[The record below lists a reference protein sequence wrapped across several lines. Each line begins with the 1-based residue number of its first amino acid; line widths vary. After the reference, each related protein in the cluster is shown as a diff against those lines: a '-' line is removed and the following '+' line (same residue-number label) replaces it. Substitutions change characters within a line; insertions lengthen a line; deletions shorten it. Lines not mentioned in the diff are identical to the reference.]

1 VLVERPQHGAVP
13 VDSDAGY
20 TRVVDPQ
27 PPGHP
32 PAMPHMPLNWRER
45 VTACPVVPACS
56 ARDNVVTTSAPK
68 PSVAWPPGLFAAG
81 HRHSTHDPHAASV
94 KTPVLQR
101 VTASTVYRI
110 MPACN
115 PSSY

>member
-32 PAMPHMPLNWRER
+32 VLDAEGPGDGGLIGLTW
-45 VTACPVVPACS
+45 
-56 ARDNVVTTSAPK
+56 VTTTTVRPARRS
-68 PSVAWPPGLFAAG
+68 
-81 HRHSTHDPHAASV
+81 AASV
-94 KTPVLQR
+94 SSSQAARTRTPS
-101 VTASTVYRI
+101 ADSGS
-110 MPACN
+110 PPPGA
-115 PSSY
+115 